1 MGEHQGGIR
10 GLLHRLTSDE
20 SELDAEQ
27 LRERVDA
34 CGATQAVDAVDREL
48 VTLRGILR
56 TVTLR
61 PRAGTPALE
70 AELYDGSGSVTI
82 VFLGRRRI
90 AGIDPGRTVQV
101 RGRLTTHNG
110 HPAVYN
116 PVYELL
122 P

>member
-1 MGEHQGGIR
+1 MGDKGLR
-10 GLLHRLTSDE
+10 GLLHRITSDE

-27 LRERVDA
+27 LREQVDR
-34 CGATQAVDAVDREL
+34 CGATQVAAAIDREL
-48 VTLRGILR
+48 VSLRGVLR

-70 AELYDGSGSVTI
+70 AELFDGSGSVTV

-90 AGIDPGRTVQV
+90 AGIDPGRAVQV
-101 RGRLTTHNG
+101 HGRLTTHNG
-110 HPAVYN
+110 RPAVFN

>member
-1 MGEHQGGIR
+1 MPDKNGGLR

-20 SELDAEQ
+20 AELDAEK
-27 LRERVDA
+27 LRA
-34 CGATQAVDAVDREL
+34 SAAASGAVTVAAAQDRDL
-48 VTLRGILR
+48 VALRGVVR

-70 AELYDGSGSVTI
+70 AELYDGSGAVTLI
-82 VFLGRRRI
+82 FLGRRRI
-90 AGIDPGRTVQV
+90 SGIDPGRSLRV
-101 RGRLTTHNG
+101 RGRLTTASG
-110 HPAVYN
+110 RPVVYN

>member
-1 MGEHQGGIR
+1 MGDHHGGLR

-20 SELDAEQ
+20 SELDAQE
-27 LRERVDA
+27 LRESADA
-34 CGATQAVDAVDREL
+34 CGATQVAAAADREL
-48 VTLRGILR
+48 VMLRGILR

-70 AELYDGSGSVTI
+70 AELWDGSGSVTV

-90 AGIDPGRTVQV
+90 AGIDPGRAMQV
-101 RGRLTTHNG
+101 RGRLTKHNDK
-110 HPAVYN
+110 PAIYN